1 MNTRY
6 LALFTAVA
14 ESGSITEAANRLM
27 ISQPAVSMQL
37 KRLEQ
42 EMGVTLFS
50 PSGRGILLTDAGKTF
65 LEHAKRMMSMEDQLL
80 RAMGEYREGRKGHIL
95 LGASPVVGTYVLP
108 PYLASFMEEHEG
120 IEVEMSLHPDRE
132 IENLVKEGRVDIGI
146 TVLSSINDH
155 FSLRITEFCTD
166 RWTLIEPVGPISGN
180 RLYAGKDCP
189 IDPQAHPESA
199 VIETES
205 AEVVKRLVMAGL
217 GRGMVLESTVKVERS
232 AGLLRTAGFEGTD
245 SVMFCI
251 VTRPAERM
259 AKSLWML
266 VHHLT
271 NRETL
276 SERLGFP
283 TKIPRQA
290 D

>member
-1 MNTRY
+1 M
-6 LALFTAVA
+6 FTAVA
-14 ESGSITEAANRLM
+14 ETGSITEAANRLM

-95 LGASPVVGTYVLP
+95 LGASPVVG
-108 PYLASFMEEHEG
+108 
-120 IEVEMSLHPDRE
+120 
-132 IENLVKEGRVDIGI
+132 
-146 TVLSSINDH
+146 
-155 FSLRITEFCTD
+155 
-166 RWTLIEPVGPISGN
+166 IEPVGPIRGN

-205 AEVVKRLVMAGL
+205 AEVVKWLVMAGL

-232 AGLLRTAGFEGTD
+232 AGLLRTAG
-245 SVMFCI
+245 
-251 VTRPAERM
+251 
-259 AKSLWML
+259 
-266 VHHLT
+266 
-271 NRETL
+271 
-276 SERLGFP
+276 
-283 TKIPRQA
+283 
-290 D
+290 